1 MRALSIVFAS
11 SVLLAPLASRA
22 DDVVDEIKEALS
34 AYQNQDLATA
44 LAALDAATSLMR
56 QQRADAWKAFLPAPP
71 AGWTADDAQVST
83 AGPVMFG
90 GGTGASR
97 QYRKGDQRVDVT
109 VLTDSPLLQG
119 VGAVLSNIA
128 TATGG
133 ARVLVLKG
141 HRMVYLKDDNSFT
154 ALIADKVMV
163 KVAGSV
169 ATSEDSLRQFISL
182 IDFAGLEKFAH

>member
-1 MRALSIVFAS
+1 MRMLSVVVAS

-22 DDVVDEIKEALS
+22 DEVADQIKEALS
-34 AYQNQDLATA
+34 AYQNQDLSTA

-109 VLTDSPLLQG
+109 VLTNSPLLQG

-128 TATGG
+128 AATGG

-169 ATSEDSLRQFISL
+169 ATTEESLRQFISL
-182 IDFAGLEKFAH
+182 IDFAGLEKLAR